1 MKRRLILKMMTN
13 DEFNGAIRQ
22 EFQNAQTILIVSHIR
37 PDGDAVGSLLGLGLA
52 LQEAGKQVTM
62 VLSDGVPASFRQ
74 LPGANQVLRKSP
86 RKPVDLAV
94 VVDCS
99 DLLRT
104 GTALGERVPDINID
118 HHITNLNFA
127 RVNLVCPDA
136 QATCGILAENLEAWG
151 LAVSEKIA
159 KALLTGLVTDTIGFR
174 TSNVTANTLRLAA
187 WLMDHGANL
196 ADLYNR
202 AIVRRSFEAA
212 QYWGQG
218 LSHIQRS
225 GRMVWTALCLKDREI
240 ASYNGNDD
248 ADLVNVI
255 SAIDESDI
263 GLIFV
268 EQTNDHVKVS
278 WRAQPGWD
286 VSQIALQFG
295 GGGHP
300 AAAGA
305 DIPGTMEEVQS
316 RVLAATRQILA
327 VGGNGKN
334 GQLVKENKYNT
345 SG

>member
-1 MKRRLILKMMTN
+1 MTKN
-13 DEFNGAIRQ
+13 EKLNGELLL
-22 EFQNAQTILIVSHIR
+22 EFQNARTVLIVSHVR
-37 PDGDAVGSLLGLGLA
+37 PDGDAIGSQLALGLA

-62 VLSDGVPASFRQ
+62 VLSDGAPVSFRQ
-74 LPGANQVLRKSP
+74 LPGADQVLRKP
-86 RKPVDLAV
+86 PDKPFDLSV

-99 DLLRT
+99 DLQRT
-104 GTALGERVPDINID
+104 GTALGGRTPDINID
-118 HHITNLNFA
+118 HHITNLEFA
-127 RVNLVCPDA
+127 RINLVCPDA

-151 LAVSEKIA
+151 LQVSEKTA

-187 WLMDHGANL
+187 WLMDRGANL

-218 LSHIQRS
+218 LSRIQRS
-225 GRMVWTALCLKDREI
+225 GRLVWTSLTLEDREI
-240 ASYNGNDD
+240 ASYHGNDD

-268 EQTNDHVKVS
+268 EQHNQRVKVS

-305 DIPGTMEEVQS
+305 DINGTLEDIQS
-316 RVLAATRQILA
+316 RVIEATNQILA
-327 VGGNGKN
+327 SGRNGK
-334 GQLVKENKYNT
+334 LVQEKKINT